1 MATTNNTADNN
12 EPNPELALFNAET
25 YLNVPNRAELL
36 QDLKDFAPA
45 DIAALNDL
53 DFEVSDDNNVK
64 NMTVLKDHVVSATG
78 KILKLFGYSS
88 YCTEAFKFLEKRDED
103 GALIKQA
110 LELKEDFRFPDHLF
124 NVDANADEIK
134 ALGDQCNIYFEG
146 VKGLETAMKENAQN
160 IHKIEGQFGNLSILN
175 EDDNLR
181 NVVYLAKTAKET
193 QAFKLK
199 TEKELMNMSATILK
213 QADEIKALNTLKVMD
228 ARSIQKQID
237 EIKKQTEDAK
247 VHITGTKK
255 APELATMNPI
265 EYRAFK
271 ENFLSHS
278 KTHKW
283 TEEISKQQLLLSV
296 HPTIHS
302 TLKMAV
308 TNWDTATLEDI
319 LKAWDKRI
327 CPDSV
332 ASLAVM
338 HLSGLQQ
345 NINEDTIAYLTRGHE
360 LYIRARLPSDNQ
372 QDPETDKAFVLKLI
386 HGIRDK
392 TLVNHLRRWDPKTI
406 SELREKI
413 NSEMA
418 ILNMDQTA
426 QAPTQTISKI
436 DGMDSN
442 EKPAPPCALCQD
454 DRHATVHC
462 VKLSSTLA
470 EIAKNIIPTQGYTRG
485 RGRGGSRGSGRGRG
499 GNRGRGRGNGN
510 NRGNNKR
517 PNTANSTENNS
528 DSSPPKQI
536 KTESDS
542 KN

>member
-1 MATTNNTADNN
+1 MATTNTADNN

-45 DIAALNDL
+45 DIATLNEL
-53 DFEVSDDNNVK
+53 DFEVTEDNNVK
-64 NMTVLKDHVVSATG
+64 NLTVLKDHVVSATG

-103 GALIKQA
+103 GALIKHA

-160 IHKIEGQFGNLSILN
+160 IHKIEGQFGNLTILN
-175 EDDNLR
+175 EEDNLK

-199 TEKELMNMSATILK
+199 TERELMNMSATILK
-213 QADEIKALNTLKVMD
+213 QADEIKALNTLKFMD

-308 TNWDTATLEDI
+308 PNWDTATLEDI

-392 TLVNHLRRWDPKTI
+392 NLVNHLRRWDPKTI

-517 PNTANSTENNS
+517 PYPANSTENNS
-528 DSSPPKQI
+528 NDSSPPKQI
-536 KTESDS
+536 KTETDS

>member
-12 EPNPELALFNAET
+12 EPNPELALFNADT

-36 QDLKDFAPA
+36 QGLKDFAPA
-45 DIAALNDL
+45 NIAELNEL
-53 DFEVSDDNNVK
+53 DFEVTEDNNVK
-64 NMTVLKDHVVSATG
+64 NLTVLKDHVVSATG

-103 GALIKQA
+103 GALIKHA
-110 LELKEDFRFPDHLF
+110 LELGEDFRFPDHLF
-124 NVDANADEIK
+124 NVNANADEIK

-255 APELATMNPI
+255 APELASMNPI

-392 TLVNHLRRWDPKTI
+392 NLVNHLRRWDPKTI

-536 KTESDS
+536 KTETDS

>member
-45 DIAALNDL
+45 DIATLNEL
-53 DFEVSDDNNVK
+53 DFEVTEDNNVK
-64 NMTVLKDHVVSATG
+64 NLTVLKDHVVSATG

-103 GALIKQA
+103 GALIKHA
-110 LELKEDFRFPDHLF
+110 LELGEDFRFPDHLF
-124 NVDANADEIK
+124 NVNANADEIK

-160 IHKIEGQFGNLSILN
+160 IHKIEGQFGNLTILN
-175 EDDNLR
+175 EEDNLK

-255 APELATMNPI
+255 APELSSMNPI

-308 TNWDTATLEDI
+308 PNWDTATLEDI

-392 TLVNHLRRWDPKTI
+392 NLVNHLRRWDPKTI

-517 PNTANSTENNS
+517 PNSTENNS
-528 DSSPPKQI
+528 NDSSPPKQI
-536 KTESDS
+536 KTETDS

>member
-36 QDLKDFAPA
+36 QGLKDFAPA
-45 DIAALNDL
+45 DIATLNEL
-53 DFEVSDDNNVK
+53 DFEVTEDNNVK
-64 NMTVLKDHVVSATG
+64 NLTVLKDHVVSATG

-88 YCTEAFKFLEKRDED
+88 HCTEAFKFLQKRDED

-146 VKGLETAMKENAQN
+146 VKGLEAAMKENAQN
-160 IHKIEGQFGNLSILN
+160 IHKIEGQFGNLTILN
-175 EDDNLR
+175 EEDNLK

-199 TEKELMNMSATILK
+199 TERELMNMSATILK
-213 QADEIKALNTLKVMD
+213 QADEIKALNTLKFMD

-308 TNWDTATLEDI
+308 PNWDTATLEDI

-392 TLVNHLRRWDPKTI
+392 NLVNHLRRWDPKTI

-510 NRGNNKR
+510 NKGNNKR
-517 PNTANSTENNS
+517 PYPANSTENNS

-536 KTESDS
+536 KTETDS

>member
-1 MATTNNTADNN
+1 MATTNTADNN

-36 QDLKDFAPA
+36 QGLKDFAPA
-45 DIAALNDL
+45 DIATLNEL
-53 DFEVSDDNNVK
+53 DFEVTEDNNVK
-64 NMTVLKDHVVSATG
+64 NLTVLKDHVVSATG

-103 GALIKQA
+103 GALIKHA

-213 QADEIKALNTLKVMD
+213 QADEIKALNTLKFMD

-283 TEEISKQQLLLSV
+283 TEEISKQQLLLAV

-308 TNWDTATLEDI
+308 PNWDTAALEDI

-517 PNTANSTENNS
+517 PYPANSTENNS
-528 DSSPPKQI
+528 NDSSPPKQI
-536 KTESDS
+536 KTETDS

>member
-1 MATTNNTADNN
+1 MATTNTADNN

-45 DIAALNDL
+45 DIATLNEL
-53 DFEVSDDNNVK
+53 DFEVTEDNNVK
-64 NMTVLKDHVVSATG
+64 NLTVLKDHVVSATG

-103 GALIKQA
+103 GALIKHA

-146 VKGLETAMKENAQN
+146 VKGLEAAMKENAQN
-160 IHKIEGQFGNLSILN
+160 IHKIEGQFGNLTILN
-175 EDDNLR
+175 EEDNLK

-199 TEKELMNMSATILK
+199 TERELMNMSATILK
-213 QADEIKALNTLKVMD
+213 QADEIKALNTLKFMD

-283 TEEISKQQLLLSV
+283 TEEISKQQLLLAV
-296 HPTIHS
+296 HSTIHS

-308 TNWDTATLEDI
+308 PNWDTATLDDI

-392 TLVNHLRRWDPKTI
+392 NLVNHLRRWDPKTI

-536 KTESDS
+536 KTETDS

>member
-12 EPNPELALFNAET
+12 EPNPELALFNADT

-36 QDLKDFAPA
+36 QGLKDFAPA
-45 DIAALNDL
+45 NIAELNEL
-53 DFEVSDDNNVK
+53 DFEVTEDNNVK
-64 NMTVLKDHVVSATG
+64 NLTVLKDHVVSATG

-103 GALIKQA
+103 GALIKHA
-110 LELKEDFRFPDHLF
+110 LELGEDFRFPDHLF
-124 NVDANADEIK
+124 NVNANADEIK

-199 TEKELMNMSATILK
+199 TERELMNMSATILK
-213 QADEIKALNTLKVMD
+213 QADEIKALNTLKFMD

-308 TNWDTATLEDI
+308 PNWDTATLEDI

-392 TLVNHLRRWDPKTI
+392 NLVNHLRRWDPKTI

-426 QAPTQTISKI
+426 QAPNQTISKI

-536 KTESDS
+536 KTETDS

>member
-12 EPNPELALFNAET
+12 EPNPELALFNADT

-45 DIAALNDL
+45 DIATLNEL
-53 DFEVSDDNNVK
+53 DFEVTEDNNVK
-64 NMTVLKDHVVSATG
+64 NLTVLKDHVVSATG

-88 YCTEAFKFLEKRDED
+88 YCTEAFKFLQKRDED

-160 IHKIEGQFGNLSILN
+160 IHKIEGQFGNLAILN
-175 EDDNLR
+175 EEDNLK

-199 TEKELMNMSATILK
+199 TERELMNMSATILK

-255 APELATMNPI
+255 APELASMNPI

-308 TNWDTATLEDI
+308 PNWDTATLEDI

-392 TLVNHLRRWDPKTI
+392 NLVNHLRRWDPKTI

-536 KTESDS
+536 KTETDS

>member
-1 MATTNNTADNN
+1 MATTNTADNN

-45 DIAALNDL
+45 DIATLNEL
-53 DFEVSDDNNVK
+53 DFEVTEDNNVK
-64 NMTVLKDHVVSATG
+64 NLTVLKDHVVSATG

-103 GALIKQA
+103 GALIKHA

-146 VKGLETAMKENAQN
+146 VKGLEAAMKENAQN
-160 IHKIEGQFGNLSILN
+160 IHKMEGQFGNLTILN
-175 EDDNLR
+175 EEDNLK
-181 NVVYLAKTAKET
+181 NVVYLAKTARET

-199 TEKELMNMSATILK
+199 TERELMNMSATILK
-213 QADEIKALNTLKVMD
+213 QADEIKALNTLKFMD
-228 ARSIQKQID
+228 ANSIQKQID
-237 EIKKQTEDAK
+237 EIKSKTEDAK

-283 TEEISKQQLLLSV
+283 TEEISKQQLLLAV
-296 HPTIHS
+296 HSTIHS

-308 TNWDTATLEDI
+308 PNWDTATLEDI

-392 TLVNHLRRWDPKTI
+392 NLVNHLRRWDPKTI

-517 PNTANSTENNS
+517 PYPANSTENNS
-528 DSSPPKQI
+528 NDSSPPKQI
-536 KTESDS
+536 KTETDS